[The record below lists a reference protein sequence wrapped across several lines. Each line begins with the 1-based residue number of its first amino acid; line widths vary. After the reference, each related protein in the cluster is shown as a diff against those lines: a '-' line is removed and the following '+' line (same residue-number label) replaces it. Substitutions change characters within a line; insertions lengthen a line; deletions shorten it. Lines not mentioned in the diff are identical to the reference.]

1 MTSTATGGARDGTGN
16 AAQLVTLHRAG
27 ELVSR
32 YPEVRRL
39 VAELPED
46 DLVTAGQL
54 LSRLDPDEI
63 RLAHPTVPTV
73 AVWITG
79 HGTLAPLVAPL
90 TAEFARHG
98 LVVRAS
104 VGDFDSYLFDLD
116 DPGSELYATKPD
128 IVLCVLDPMIIID
141 ELPVPWQVADV
152 ERVVDEKRRL
162 LGRLAARFQQA
173 SGGLLV
179 FNTVPLLRQL
189 TGQLLDHRSRAR
201 LGAVWREFNAGLLR
215 LAEEHRSVVVLDL
228 EPLVAE
234 GVPAVDPRFSRY
246 AKVHLSPRLLARYA
260 REVGHLARHVAGQT
274 KKVLALDLDGTLWGG
289 VLGDDGPDG
298 IDVAHSHRGE
308 AFRAFQRVIRQFAAQ
323 GVLLAAISKNDPEPV
338 ARVLR
343 EHPHMTVRENDFVR
357 VVANWRPKPDNLSEL
372 ADDLNL
378 GVDSFVFVDD
388 SPYESGLIRHARPQI
403 AVVPLDDEPARHI
416 DALLRD
422 GWFDT
427 GELTTEDRSRTAK
440 YRAELARK
448 DFLDDFDSLADY
460 LRELRITV
468 LLSRAGDP
476 DVPRLSQLSLRTNQF
491 NLTTLRLQPPQ
502 VSYLIAD
509 PSALVLAVRASDR
522 FGDQGLVGAVFAH
535 RTGDALYIDNF
546 LLSCRVFARGIEQT
560 CLSAVLRHAR
570 ATGAVEVFGGYRATA
585 KNRKVKDF
593 YPRYGFT
600 TLTDDGATTTFV
612 HDLADLPDV
621 PVHINL
627 THDLAEAEYEHHR

>member
-1 MTSTATGGARDGTGN
+1 
-16 AAQLVTLHRAG
+16 
-27 ELVSR
+27 
-32 YPEVRRL
+32 
-39 VAELPED
+39 
-46 DLVTAGQL
+46 
-54 LSRLDPDEI
+54 
-63 RLAHPTVPTV
+63 
-73 AVWITG
+73 
-79 HGTLAPLVAPL
+79 
-90 TAEFARHG
+90 
-98 LVVRAS
+98 
-104 VGDFDSYLFDLD
+104 
-116 DPGSELYATKPD
+116 
-128 IVLCVLDPMIIID
+128 
-141 ELPVPWQVADV
+141 
-152 ERVVDEKRRL
+152 
-162 LGRLAARFQQA
+162 
-173 SGGLLV
+173 
-179 FNTVPLLRQL
+179 
-189 TGQLLDHRSRAR
+189 
-201 LGAVWREFNAGLLR
+201 
-215 LAEEHRSVVVLDL
+215 
-228 EPLVAE
+228 
-234 GVPAVDPRFSRY
+234 
-246 AKVHLSPRLLARYA
+246 
-260 REVGHLARHVAGQT
+260 
-274 KKVLALDLDGTLWGG
+274 
-289 VLGDDGPDG
+289 
-298 IDVAHSHRGE
+298 
-308 AFRAFQRVIRQFAAQ
+308 
-323 GVLLAAISKNDPEPV
+323 
-338 ARVLR
+338 
-343 EHPHMTVRENDFVR
+343 
-357 VVANWRPKPDNLSEL
+357 
-372 ADDLNL
+372 
-378 GVDSFVFVDD
+378 
-388 SPYESGLIRHARPQI
+388 
-403 AVVPLDDEPARHI
+403 VPLDDEPARHI

-502 VSYLIAD
+502 VSDLIAD

-535 RTGDALYIDNF
+535 RTGDALHIDNF